1 MTRTPDHRHLAA
13 LLAAVQLG
21 LRDTIAEHLAG
32 QPRAQAYDS
41 DKTTGG
47 GGSDPT
53 ATAATTPDRAR
64 HDLEVHDAAV
74 DRAYRALLTLA
85 ALSERYLPAHQPRRS
100 TIAAETRGCTLHQR
114 AGVENHR
121 QAYRTTDYADV
132 MDTPLKDPI
141 PVCRWCW
148 DFPRRTHPDGDQL
161 GRLPTPEEIITY
173 ERTGKLRLK
182 GRTKKHTWTAGNIA
196 GDWAK
201 AIKLGADMTGVDDP
215 A

>member
-1 MTRTPDHRHLAA
+1 MTRTPDHTHLEA
-13 LLAAVQLG
+13 LLAVVAHN
-21 LRDTIAEHLAG
+21 LRAEIANHLAG
-32 QPRAQAYDS
+32 HPRAQAYDT
-41 DKTTGG
+41 DRTTGG
-47 GGSDPT
+47 QGSDPT
-53 ATAATTPDRAR
+53 STAALAPDQAAI
-64 HDLEVHDAAV
+64 DLERYDRDMLTAAMAL
-74 DRAYRALLTLA
+74 DRNA
-85 ALSERYLPAHQPRRS
+85 ALSERYLPAHAVPRAK
-100 TIAAETRGCTLHQR
+100 TLAETRGCTLHQR

-201 AIKLGADMTGVDDP
+201 RGDAA
-215 A
+215 